1 MLVELFGDC
10 YNEEE
15 KGRLVDDLLDMTVL
29 PSTNEKGVIFNKER
43 MRERYDILPASRSN
57 KLWVGN

>member
-57 KLWVGN
+57 KL